1 MEPHGAI
8 GRLTDVRL
16 QLLVPL
22 LVLLAACGGTDT
34 AVPGPSPS
42 AGTGTGTGGP
52 DALAGSEPTRN
63 ELVVVQDL
71 GDGSPPQR
79 WTLVCADQVSGD
91 HPAAQAACDHLTGLV
106 EPLAPLPTDL
116 VCTEIYGGP
125 QTAQVT
131 GTWQGEPVDLEL
143 SRTNGC
149 GAAQWDGLGPLL
161 PGPVAGGGA
170 PDDPQ

>member
-1 MEPHGAI
+1 MEPHDAA

-16 QLLVPL
+16 RMLVPL
-22 LVLLAACGGTDT
+22 LALLAACGGTDT
-34 AVPGPSPS
+34 AVPAASPT
-42 AGTGTGTGGP
+42 AGAGAGAP
-52 DALAGSEPTRN
+52 DAPAGSEPTQN
-63 ELVVVQDL
+63 DLVVVQDL

-79 WTLVCADQVSGD
+79 WTLVCAGEASGD
-91 HPAAQAACDHLTGLV
+91 HPAARAACDHLTGLV
-106 EPLAPLPTDL
+106 DPFAPLPTDI

-143 SRTNGC
+143 SRTDGC
-149 GAAQWDGLGPLL
+149 RASQWDGLGPLL
-161 PGPVAGGGA
+161 PGPVGVGGA